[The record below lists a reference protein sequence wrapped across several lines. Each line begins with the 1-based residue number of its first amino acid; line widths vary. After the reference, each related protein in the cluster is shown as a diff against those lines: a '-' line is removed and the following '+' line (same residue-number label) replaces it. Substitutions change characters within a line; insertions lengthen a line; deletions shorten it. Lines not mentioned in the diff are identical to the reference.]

1 MEYII
6 GEAVSD
12 AQLVVGEVYA
22 DLSENSPITTFLRFV
37 KRSDSGGPI
46 FEWVGGHP
54 GYAPDH
60 EGLYRFNN
68 CIVTPWY
75 KTTIKQ

>member
-22 DLSENSPITTFLRFV
+22 DLSENSLITTFLKFV
-37 KRSDSGGPI
+37 KRSDQGNPI
-46 FEWVGGHP
+46 FEWVGGCP
-54 GYAPDH
+54 GYSPDH
-60 EGLYRFNN
+60 EGLYRFNKD
-68 CIVTPWY
+68 ISTHWY

>member
-6 GEAVSD
+6 GEAISD

-37 KRSDSGGPI
+37 KRDDSGGPK
-46 FEWVGGHP
+46 FEWVCGHR
-54 GYAPDH
+54 GYVKDH
-60 EGLYRFNN
+60 EGLCSF
-68 CIVTPWY
+68 TKGDSPWY

>member
-12 AQLVVGEVYA
+12 SQLVVGEVYA
-22 DLSENSPITTFLRFV
+22 DISENSLNAAFLRFV
-37 KRSDSGGPI
+37 KRDDSGGPI
-46 FEWVGGHP
+46 FEWVGGYH
-54 GYAPDH
+54 GYLPDH
-60 EGLYRFNN
+60 EGLYRFNKD
-68 CIVTPWY
+68 IVTRWY

>member
-1 MEYII
+1 MGYII

-37 KRSDSGGPI
+37 KRSDSGGAHI
-46 FEWVGGHP
+46 
-54 GYAPDH
+54 
-60 EGLYRFNN
+60 
-68 CIVTPWY
+68 
-75 KTTIKQ
+75 

>member
-46 FEWVGGHP
+46 FEGVGGLR
-54 GYAPDH
+54 GYLKDH
-60 EGLYRFNN
+60 EGLYPFYKDIGTR
-68 CIVTPWY
+68 WY

>member
-6 GEAVSD
+6 GEAISD

-22 DLSENSPITTFLRFV
+22 DLSVNSPITTFLRFV
-37 KRSDSGGPI
+37 KRDDSGDPK
-46 FEWVGGHP
+46 FEWVCGHR
-54 GYAPDH
+54 GYVKDH
-60 EGLYRFNN
+60 EGLYPFAKSDSL
-68 CIVTPWY
+68 WY

>member
-6 GEAVSD
+6 GEAVLD

-22 DLSENSPITTFLRFV
+22 DMEANSPFTAFLRFV
-37 KRSDSGGPI
+37 KSDPQGPK
-46 FEWVGGHP
+46 FEWVGGFR
-54 GYAPDH
+54 GYLKDH
-60 EGLYRFNN
+60 EGLCPFNKGGS
-68 CIVTPWY
+68 PWY